1 LLPPLWEPRPSTGSR
16 ATITSTQQKP
26 LAPLPAGNFRLA
38 ENTVGRSLAC
48 IKKGGVMSERWHI
61 LHVGQHANLKNK
73 NRTRRKN
80 GSRRRPTMP
89 SPEIPTEMLAFA
101 ERSLEQA
108 KLAFDKFM
116 DAAQS
121 TMNTFEDQS
130 KVAQAGAKEVTQKI
144 KDFAEQNVTTTFDHA
159 QKLVQAKDA
168 QTLLTLHG
176 EFVQSQMQVL
186 TEQAR
191 VLGEISSKAAMD
203 TAKPKS

>member
-1 LLPPLWEPRPSTGSR
+1 
-16 ATITSTQQKP
+16 
-26 LAPLPAGNFRLA
+26 
-38 ENTVGRSLAC
+38 
-48 IKKGGVMSERWHI
+48 
-61 LHVGQHANLKNK
+61 
-73 NRTRRKN
+73 
-80 GSRRRPTMP
+80 MP

-108 KLAFDKFM
+108 KLALDKFM

-159 QKLVQAKDA
+159 QKLVQTKDA

-203 TAKPKS
+203 TAKPKP

>member
-1 LLPPLWEPRPSTGSR
+1 LRHCRQAISASQKNRGAIINLFKKTTICRNAGTFGTLW
-16 ATITSTQQKP
+16 
-26 LAPLPAGNFRLA
+26 
-38 ENTVGRSLAC
+38 
-48 IKKGGVMSERWHI
+48 
-61 LHVGQHANLKNK
+61 QHANQKNK
-73 NRTRRKN
+73 NRIRRKN

-159 QKLVQAKDA
+159 QKLVQTKDA

-203 TAKPKS
+203 TAKPKP